1 VDFLFD
7 TVLMYWY
14 RSINMRIKK
23 YTNEVVD
30 SLTDIHD
37 PVVMFAFLKDLL
49 TPAELD
55 DVVLR
60 LQIIKMLRAGTPQRE
75 IAKKL
80 GISIAKV
87 TRGSRALQETTLSKK
102 QLQDFY
108 DS

>member
-1 VDFLFD
+1 
-7 TVLMYWY
+7 
-14 RSINMRIKK
+14 MRIKR

-30 SLTDIHD
+30 LLTDIHD
-37 PVVMFAFLKDLL
+37 SGVMLAFLKDIL

-80 GISIAKV
+80 GISVAKV
-87 TRGSRALQETTLSKK
+87 TRGSRALYETTLSK
-102 QLQDFY
+102 QQAQELY
-108 DS
+108 DV